1 MNRGVHQ
8 FATSLTY
15 GDAISNEMM
24 EIRRTLRDQGFRSE
38 IFVRFHD
45 PRMAEH
51 VHDYREYRH
60 HHSSPD
66 NIVIFH
72 FSIGSPVSKLFFRVP
87 DKKIMIYHNITPHE
101 FFLDSHRIL
110 TRECYKGRLELNLF
124 KDKTDLALGDSE
136 FNRRELELA
145 GYPRTGVLPLV
156 LDLEKFQQ
164 PGDPMIP
171 RLFPEEKWTLLFVG
185 RVIPNKKFEDLITC
199 FHVFKMLFHRNS
211 RLILAGDY
219 RGMER
224 YYAGLQ
230 NLVSKLGVEDV
241 VFTGHIRFPELVAYY
256 NLADV
261 YLSMSEHEGFGV
273 PLVEAF
279 SKDLPVVAYAAGAVE
294 ETLNGGGIL
303 LRDKDPLKT
312 AGVLNALHSDN
323 ALRES
328 VVAAQR
334 SALGRYDRGNIAS
347 ILMGHIEQVSQKS

>member
-1 MNRGVHQ
+1 MTRDVHQ

-24 EIRRTLRDQGFRSE
+24 EIRRALRDQGINSE

-60 HHSSPD
+60 HHSSPE

-124 KDKTDLALGDSE
+124 KDKADLALGDSE
-136 FNRRELELA
+136 FNRRELEAA

-156 LDLEKFQQ
+156 LNLEKFEQ
-164 PGDPMIP
+164 PGDPLVSLM
-171 RLFPEEKWTLLFVG
+171 FPEPKWTLLFVG
-185 RVIPNKKFEDLITC
+185 RVIPNKKFEDVIKC
-199 FHVFKMLFHRNS
+199 FHVYKTLFNPDS

-230 NLVSKLGVEDV
+230 NLVAELELEDV
-241 VFTGHIRFPELVAYY
+241 HFTGHIRFPELVAYY
-256 NLADV
+256 DLADV
-261 YLSMSEHEGFGV
+261 YLSLSEHEGFGV
-273 PLVEAF
+273 PLLEAF
-279 SKDLPVVAYAAGAVE
+279 SKDIPVIAYAAGAVE
-294 ETLNGGGIL
+294 ETLNEGGIL
-303 LRDKDPLKT
+303 LHEKDSLRVAGTLEALRTDK
-312 AGVLNALHSDN
+312 G
-323 ALRES
+323 LRES

-334 SALGRYDRGNIAS
+334 TALGRYDRANIAS
-347 ILMGHIEQVSQKS
+347 ILMEYISQVSQA